1 MRVFISLSGKEQIV
15 KGSRVSVRHGKEY
28 WLATVNKRGT
38 DGTIAITYDEG
49 TKDPSLSLRSGVTHL
64 PDGTK
69 TSKKPLTREQVHA
82 IIEKSKAAAAKEKAK
97 VKSVV
102 KPSVTVKPKTTT
114 SVKPVVVKPKATE
127 KAPAAKT
134 SRVKA
139 ATSGIP
145 VLEDV
150 DAKTLANIGDLVHEN
165 GSGSN
170 RSSVR
175 SAIENMSKGTAT
187 SKDILTMVQTHNYGG
202 PVSSYRARTSK
213 SRFDPNVV
221 ELLKRATSFAKK
233 HAPAVVKQESEAV
246 VSQASKLLSK
256 YQGEA
261 GAKAFAAHLAKKEPH
276 RNDESLTYATKW
288 FTKFAANPTVDS
300 LSSDNGYL
308 VSVLPKEDSD
318 ALNKLRDKAH
328 FVYHLNRLIKK

>member
-1 MRVFISLSGKEQIV
+1 MRVFISLSGKELIV
-15 KGSRVSVRHGKEY
+15 KGSRVAVRHSKDY
-28 WLATVNKRGT
+28 WLATVNRRSK
-38 DGTIAITYDEG
+38 DGTIAVTYDEG
-49 TKDPSLSLRSGVTHL
+49 TKDPSLSLRSVTHL
-64 PDGTK
+64 PDGAK
-69 TSKKPLTREQVHA
+69 SSKKPLTREQVHA
-82 IIEKSKAAAAKEKAK
+82 IVEKGKATAAKEKAK
-97 VKSVV
+97 VKPMV
-102 KPSVTVKPKTTT
+102 KPPVT
-114 SVKPVVVKPKATE
+114 VKPKATE

-134 SRVKA
+134 SRVKT
-139 ATSGIP
+139 ATSGAP
-145 VLEDV
+145 VMEDV
-150 DAKTLANIGDLVHEN
+150 DAKTLANIGDLAHEN

-175 SAIENMSKGTAT
+175 SAIENLSKGTAT
-187 SKDILTMVQTHNYGG
+187 SKDILAMVQTNNYGG
-202 PVSSYRARTSK
+202 PVGSYRARTSK

-233 HAPAVVKQESEAV
+233 HAPAVVKHESEAV
-246 VSQASKLLSK
+246 VSQATKLLSK

-276 RNDESLTYATKW
+276 RNNESLKYATQW

-328 FVYHLNRLIKK
+328 FVYHLGRLTKK